1 DFSYDVD
8 FGRCDCVIIAE
19 EDGVLELSTEWTNP
33 DGTSGGSMM
42 FFRRGELDERGRRLY
57 EAELE
62 QLTDSLRYEE
72 NGFFVCTYGRPE
84 EIDWHQVCYNGAGI
98 GIEPDAE
105 VRAAYEAACGEI
117 ETDLEAIYD
126 TDLRN
131 FVWEKTQT
139 NYSEARRPLSLDWVY
154 LDDLGLWFWQH
165 GDTNAQSISF
175 TDGYANGYEYY
186 LYYTRADY
194 ESFMGERE
202 FVMHCYIRDGEW
214 QYISNLPADATAP
227 VTLLNIDYYDTKE
240 EAQARGA
247 KEFIEVEQQPW
258 DEDYGWSWAVV
269 TAQTDN
275 VRYIVDRSAD
285 PDCYELYG
293 VFVPGDNITSGVLND
308 GESFAIYINQPWS
321 PDVRLTATKD
331 EYWGEYAFGEDNWL
345 GFDNSV
351 RRYVTGHDL
360 QGEGRGC
367 YPEDESQMSRFL
379 ADGSWVYLDE
389 DPGAVTASLRFYGYN
404 SLTITTADESYPIYV
419 RFGYSEDW
427 ISGAPDLLA
436 LEKDDYNNIHDWS
449 ALPDWYTS
457 DDLGDY
463 AVFALQLDGEQIL
476 YLTQANNGDGALSWL
491 LPCADENTYEFMLH
505 RYRGTALFEGQG

>member
-1 DFSYDVD
+1 
-8 FGRCDCVIIAE
+8 
-19 EDGVLELSTEWTNP
+19 
-33 DGTSGGSMM
+33 M
-42 FFRRGELDERGRRLY
+42 
-57 EAELE
+57 
-62 QLTDSLRYEE
+62 
-72 NGFFVCTYGRPE
+72 
-84 EIDWHQVCYNGAGI
+84 
-98 GIEPDAE
+98 
-105 VRAAYEAACGEI
+105 
-117 ETDLEAIYD
+117 
-126 TDLRN
+126 
-131 FVWEKTQT
+131 
-139 NYSEARRPLSLDWVY
+139 
-154 LDDLGLWFWQH
+154 GLWFWQH

-186 LYYTRADY
+186 LYYSRADY

-389 DPGAVTASLRFYGYN
+389 DTGAVTASLRFYGYN